1 MKIIPAIDLMNGKVV
16 RLSKGKYD
24 SEIIYNENPVEQA
37 KIFEDAGF
45 KKIHIVDLEGSKVDG
60 SPNLSVVKNII
71 QECSNVQIQ
80 FGGGVRTFENV
91 NTLFDIG
98 VHQIIIGSVS
108 VTSPNTME
116 EIRKVYDPE
125 KIIIAADISENKIVI
140 KGWTESTKLTLNE
153 HIKNM
158 KALGY
163 NNYLCTDVSK
173 DGMLAGPN
181 IELYENMQIE
191 FSDIN
196 IIASGGVSSRNDL
209 VELKK
214 LNLYACVVGK
224 SIYENRITLKELK
237 EIAD

>member
-37 KIFEDAGF
+37 KIFENAGF
-45 KKIHIVDLEGSKVDG
+45 DKIHIVDLEGSKVGG
-60 SPNLSVVKNII
+60 SPNLLVVKNIL
-71 QECSNVQIQ
+71 QECTNLEIQ
-80 FGGGVRTFENV
+80 FGGGVRSFENV
-91 NTLFDIG
+91 KTLFDIG

-108 VTSPNTME
+108 VTDPNTMK
-116 EIRKVYDPE
+116 EIANTYDPK
-125 KIIIAADISENKIVI
+125 KIIIAADISESKIVI
-140 KGWTESTKLTLNE
+140 RGWTESTEITLSD
-153 HIKNM
+153 HLKNM
-158 KALGY
+158 RALGF

-181 IELYENMQIE
+181 VELYKNMSIE
-191 FSDIN
+191 FPDVK
-196 IIASGGVSSRNDL
+196 IIASGGVSCYKDL
-209 VELKK
+209 LQLNE

-237 EIAD
+237 EFAD